1 MNKILIYVFL
11 LLGVIPRG
19 YAQTLDAEL
28 ARLKT
33 NLALVVH
40 SGAVEE
46 RSLWSPRSDYVA
58 CRVMGR
64 WIRVSLHNLALTPD
78 RWHGKRVGLLKSSAA
93 PDELS
98 ADELSRFRA
107 ASDVQPI
114 LVRTRAG
121 TRYVLQPEG
130 EGSVLVATQANGQV
144 RKLWS
149 SNGEPCYSLSLS
161 PDEKYLACLG
171 ERSGLLLTK
180 INDQ

>member
-1 MNKILIYVFL
+1 MKKTLIFAFFL
-11 LLGVIPRG
+11 LGAAPRG

-33 NLALVVH
+33 NLALVVY

-58 CRVMGR
+58 CRVMGK
-64 WIRVSLHNLALTPD
+64 WIGVSLHNLALTPD

-93 PDELS
+93 PHELS
-98 ADELSRFRA
+98 ADELSLFRA
-107 ASDVQPI
+107 ASEVQPI
-114 LVRTRAG
+114 LIRTRAG
-121 TRYVLQPEG
+121 TRYALQPEG
-130 EGSVLVATQANGQV
+130 EGSVLVATRADGQI
-144 RKLWS
+144 RRLWS
-149 SNGEPCYSLSLS
+149 SGGEPCYSLSLS

-180 INDQ
+180 IE